1 MSRVA
6 ILKTVPFKRE
16 QENIIGFSSRSAQQ
30 QYFAD
35 LADKSSFDELFVGI
49 GERNFLPSTDTIATL
64 RIDLKSYPTPFN
76 TIEALN
82 CQYAIV
88 NYEYASGSSNW
99 GSGYLFYFITYAKS
113 VNMNTIEYTLELDVF
128 NTYLRGID
136 WDLPLT
142 LYIDRAH
149 LLRYN
154 YVNNELQT
162 FFRDYWYNS
171 EGLNPPTYFTGSERL
186 YNSHNLW
193 LYIIVKTALPNYT
206 IDGITEQGSVK
217 NYAFGWSNYRDL
229 LDEYVS
235 KSPYAIVWLP
245 LSGSLKFSNG
255 GDLTGIYDSTILYAN
270 AQQYLSPNVV
280 GVFVS
285 DNEPKDFT
293 DDAVYTE
300 NNGTYTVTLSGDCKA
315 FYKELDGKIYPIGVC
330 CLNYKFKRKT
340 YNVDIDNEI
349 YKTPKKYS
357 EYAGDIKEN
366 LYRSIIITCDGTSRE
381 YNRLKLQDDILNVYD
396 NPMITDSGVVHSYSI
411 FNGLYK
417 ESLFAGDTFQVNRKM
432 ECPSLSDSYQ
442 NWIANNKQYGVTGY
456 LVPAFK
462 SVVTG
467 ASAGGLVGGVH
478 GAAAGALGGAI
489 SGIFNYINASANE
502 KNEITKPDTLNGGSY
517 DLLSTVSR
525 YGTVETRIAETDIE
539 PTSKKELDTLFLKYG
554 YAVNME
560 LSLGMLYT
568 RYKYNYVKTG
578 ENISDRIRVLNATI
592 SNPILNIISDKFLY
606 GVREW
611 NSSYVDDINN
621 PFNYGHGGTNIV
633 ENWEQQVFDSLPE

>member
-16 QENIIGFSSRSAQQ
+16 QENIIGFTSRSAQR

-35 LADKSSFDELFVGI
+35 LAGKSTFDELFIGI
-49 GERNFLPSTDTIATL
+49 GERNFLPSTDTLATL
-64 RIDLKSYPTPFN
+64 RIDLKSYPIPFN

-88 NYEYASGSSNW
+88 NYEYALGSSNW
-99 GSGYLFYFITYAKS
+99 GSGYLFYFITQAKS
-113 VNMNTIEYTLELDVF
+113 INMNTVEYSLELDVF
-128 NTYLRGID
+128 NTYLRGED

-142 LYIDRAH
+142 LYVERAH

-154 YVNNELQT
+154 YVNNELQP

-171 EGLNPPTYFTGSERL
+171 EGVQPPTYLKNSSRL
-186 YNSHNLW
+186 FAPKNLW
-193 LYIIVKTALPNYT
+193 LYIIVKTSLPGYS
-206 IDGITEQGSVK
+206 IEGITEQGSIK
-217 NYAFGWSNYRDL
+217 ANAFGYTNYKDL
-229 LDEYVS
+229 LNNYVA
-235 KSPYAIVWLP
+235 KSPYAIVWFP
-245 LSGSLKFSNG
+245 LSGTIKFDNG
-255 GDLTGIYDSTILYAN
+255 GDLTGSYGSTLIYAYA
-270 AQQYLSPNVV
+270 QEYLSPNIV

-285 DNEPKDFT
+285 EIEPKEFT

-300 NNGTYTVTLSGDCKA
+300 SRGVYTITLGSDCKA
-315 FYKELDGKIYPIGVC
+315 FYKELNGKNYVLGVSC
-330 CLNYKFKRKT
+330 FNYNFKRLSYEYT
-340 YNVDIDNEI
+340 LQNTIYNN
-349 YKTPKKYS
+349 PKKYS
-357 EYAGDIKEN
+357 EYEGDIKED
-366 LYRSIIITCDGTSRE
+366 LYREFIISCDGTNRE
-381 YNRLKLQDDILNVYD
+381 YNILKLQSKTLDIYD
-396 NPMITDSGVVHSYSI
+396 MPMITDSGVVHSYSI
-411 FNGLYK
+411 YNGLY
-417 ESLFAGDTFQVNRKM
+417 EGSVFSGDVYQVNRKM

-467 ASAGGLVGGVH
+467 ASAGAVMGGAY

-489 SGIFNYINASANE
+489 TGIFNYINASANE
-502 KNEITKPDTLNGGSY
+502 KNEITKPDTLNGGSF
-517 DLLSTVSR
+517 DLLSSVSR
-525 YGTVETRIAETDIE
+525 YGTVETRLIETDIE

-578 ENISDRIRVLNATI
+578 ENISDRIRILNGNV
-592 SNPILNIISDKFLY
+592 SNNILNIISDKFLY

-611 NSSYVDDINN
+611 NSSYIDDKNN
-621 PFNYGHGGTNIV
+621 PFNYGHGGVNIV
-633 ENWEQQVFDSLPE
+633 ENWEQLVFDSLPE